1 MIKINR
7 SPHLTT
13 LAHLCSKCANCLG
26 IDIASLSVSSSSS
39 SLDEFYL
46 RQWPLSILS
55 TSSTVSTAIV
65 CLQSSRCS
73 SISVDWFPFSCIS
86 FSLSSFNTSAEVWS
100 ILPFCTVNFAIS
112 EFYASILA
120 SSYDSFSFSSW
131 FFCWRDVT
139 YSLRSLT
146 YLSLMVCLPSTS
158 YNFY

>member
-1 MIKINR
+1 
-7 SPHLTT
+7 
-13 LAHLCSKCANCLG
+13 
-26 IDIASLSVSSSSS
+26 
-39 SLDEFYL
+39 
-46 RQWPLSILS
+46 
-55 TSSTVSTAIV
+55 
-65 CLQSSRCS
+65 
-73 SISVDWFPFSCIS
+73 VDWFPFSCIS

-112 EFYASILA
+112 EFYESILA
-120 SSYDSFSFSSW
+120 SSYDSFSFNSW